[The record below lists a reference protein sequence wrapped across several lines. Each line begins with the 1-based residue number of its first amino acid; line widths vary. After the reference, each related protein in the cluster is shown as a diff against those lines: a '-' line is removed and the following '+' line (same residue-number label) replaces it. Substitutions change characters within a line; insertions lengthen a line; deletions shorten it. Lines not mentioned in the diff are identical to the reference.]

1 VTAPHRVR
9 SNLVVLALCA
19 TASGARAEPTTQT
32 GTSAAGQRAP
42 ANAGEAA
49 TAEPP
54 AETADAAPT
63 PPAQSAVEPSTT
75 TQPAEPAPATAAGPA
90 AAPANTSATAWQ
102 YPPPG
107 APPLTPPPPL
117 EVEEAEYARRSFELI
132 PQLAL
137 VTPFCRAGKASSDT
151 CAGVTSG
158 GAAGLVALWR
168 VAPHFAWG
176 GTLDVTAFQYRPP
189 ERLARNRGAAGSVYL
204 GLVARGYFLEEGPL
218 DPYVEASVGGAAAG
232 TAFDEQD
239 GSRYEETGAGP
250 GFQLGFGADF
260 YLGNHLRLGPGLSFT
275 QFTVDKIRRCSS
287 GGDGECVDV
296 PKNEH
301 GYLDSYASLV
311 LRFTIMLGDET

>member
-1 VTAPHRVR
+1 MVAAVCAAAHTTRAQPTSQASASTPGQTPAAIGGDDAPSAPSGKADDTAP
-9 SNLVVLALCA
+9 
-19 TASGARAEPTTQT
+19 EP
-32 GTSAAGQRAP
+32 AA
-42 ANAGEAA
+42 EAA
-49 TAEPP
+49 P
-54 AETADAAPT
+54 
-63 PPAQSAVEPSTT
+63 EPSTAAH
-75 TQPAEPAPATAAGPA
+75 PDEPAPAPSDETEATTATG
-90 AAPANTSATAWQ
+90 SARPSADTDAVPWQ

-107 APPLTPPPPL
+107 APPPGVPPPL
-117 EVEEAEYARRSFELI
+117 EIKEAEYARRSVELI

-137 VTPFCRAGKASSDT
+137 VTPFCRTGNTSSDT

-176 GTLDVTAFQYRPP
+176 GTLDVTVFQYQPP
-189 ERLARNRGAAGSVYL
+189 DRLSRSRAGAGSVYL
-204 GLVARGYFLEEGPL
+204 GLAARGYFLEEGPL
-218 DPYVEASVGGAAAG
+218 DPYVQLSVGGAAAG

-239 GSRYEETGAGP
+239 GTRYEETGAGP

-275 QFTVDKIRRCSS
+275 QFTVDKIRRCRS
-287 GGDGECVDV
+287 GGEGECVDV

-311 LRFTIMLGDET
+311 IRFTILLGDES